1 MQNLDNEHMTDEHI
15 KPLVPAAVADAVLN
29 DDHMNNYVFPNAQA
43 IEAAQLDEYTRGAV
57 IFGVEPIDDPEPD
70 GLNVYIRRPAG
81 DCVLLTID
89 ATDPD
94 GIITATIAPI
104 EGKP

>member
-1 MQNLDNEHMTDEHI
+1 MIHEQI
-15 KPLVPAAVADAVLN
+15 KHLVPAAVADAVLS
-29 DDHMNNYVFPNAQA
+29 DEYVNNCVYANMQA
-43 IEAAQLDEYTRGAV
+43 IDAAQLDEYTRGAV

-104 EGKP
+104 EGRT